1 MIFTLKRKGYQPIL
15 AHFERYRYYHGSVEV
30 AENLRNRGCLI
41 QVNWNSFSNHYGP
54 DVKKQAHLLQKKGL
68 IDILGSDCH
77 RIEHIELF
85 KKILKDKSL
94 VKTLESDLKNNSF
107 Q

>member
-1 MIFTLKRKGYQPIL
+1 
-15 AHFERYRYYHGSVEV
+15 
-30 AENLRNRGCLI
+30 
-41 QVNWNSFSNHYGP
+41 
-54 DVKKQAHLLQKKGL
+54 VKKQAHLLQKKGL